1 MIKGLFDE
9 FHSLGFKNFN
19 QIFPSNSKISKTSK
33 LHNKKIVNFG
43 IPADTSAD
51 GTPTCPFAK
60 DCKKYCFAKKGHYVM
75 GAAKRSYERRYQLTK
90 SFYFVDIMTAALAYV
105 KPDYVRIHDSGDFYS
120 IGYINNWI
128 EIMSKFPEIKFYA
141 YTKSFMWFK
150 HTDVDKLSNF
160 VYKKSF
166 GGTKDSLIKDGYA
179 EIYDGEYEGEDDAT
193 EDDLKMFFNNNVK
206 LKKR

>member
-19 QIFPSNSKISKTSK
+19 QILTSNSKMVKTSK
-33 LHNKKIVNFG
+33 LYNKKICNFG

-60 DCKKYCFAKKGHYVM
+60 DCKKYCFAKKGHYIM
-75 GAAKRSYERRYQLTK
+75 GAAKKAYERRYQLTK
-90 SFYFVDIMTAALAYV
+90 SMFFVDIMSAALALIR
-105 KPDYVRIHDSGDFYS
+105 PDYVRIHDSGDFYS
-120 IGYINNWI
+120 IGYINNWV
-128 EIMSKFPEIKFYA
+128 EIMRKFPNIKFYA
-141 YTKSFMWFK
+141 YTKSFHWFK
-150 HTDVDKLSNF
+150 HTEIDKLSNF

-166 GGTKDSLIKDGYA
+166 GGTKDHLIKDGYA
-179 EIYDGEYEGEDDAT
+179 EIYEGDYEGGDDAT
-193 EDDLKMFFNNNVK
+193 EDDLKMFFNENVK

>member
-1 MIKGLFDE
+1 MIKEAFDE
-9 FHSLGFKNFN
+9 FHALGFKRFD
-19 QIFPSNSKISKTSK
+19 QILPQNSKMVKTSK
-33 LHNKKIVNFG
+33 LHKNKVVNFG

-75 GAAKRSYERRYQLTK
+75 GAAKRAYERRFQLTK
-90 SFYFVDIMTAALAYV
+90 SFYFVDIMTAAIAFTR
-105 KPDYVRIHDSGDFYS
+105 PDYVRIHDSGDFYS
-120 IGYINNWI
+120 LGYINNWI
-128 EIMSKFPEIKFYA
+128 EIMSRFPEVKFYA

-150 HTDVDKLSNF
+150 YTNIDKLSNF

-166 GGTKDSLIKDGYA
+166 GGTKDLLIKDGYA
-179 EIYDGEYEGEDDAT
+179 EIYEGDYKGEDDAT
-193 EDDLKMFFNNNVK
+193 NDDLKMFFNNNVK